1 MQPSAE
7 ESAATTTE
15 SDTPRSRACSA
26 ATCTSASV
34 RRAPAR
40 ASSRG
45 SRSGGGG
52 VFTGDIPSVTRFR
65 VQASGVTL
73 FFLPER
79 QLLGS
84 HHQTTVGV
92 VSLGW
97 GGMNPISMQG
107 KHIRTELLLQA
118 KSAKPEGGGRN
129 RRPRADPRGC
139 PWKPQEVKVSLS
151 EAPVEPDTI

>member
-52 VFTGDIPSVTRFR
+52 GVFTGDSASVTRFR

-73 FFLPER
+73 LFLPEQ

-84 HHQTTVGV
+84 HHQTTAGV
-92 VSLGW
+92 VCLGW
-97 GGMNPISMQG
+97 RGMNPISMQG

-118 KSAKPEGGGRN
+118 KSAAREGEGR
-129 RRPRADPRGC
+129 
-139 PWKPQEVKVSLS
+139 
-151 EAPVEPDTI
+151 

>member
-45 SRSGGGG
+45 SRSRGGG

-73 FFLPER
+73 FFLPEQ

-107 KHIRTELLLQA
+107 KYIRTELLLQA
-118 KSAKPEGGGRN
+118 KSATRETARGGIVAHERTLAVARGNLKRLKCPSPK
-129 RRPRADPRGC
+129 RPP
-139 PWKPQEVKVSLS
+139 S
-151 EAPVEPDTI
+151 PDT

>member
-1 MQPSAE
+1 IAAATQPRAE
-7 ESAATTTE
+7 ESAATTIDSGT
-15 SDTPRSRACSA
+15 SRSRACSA
-26 ATCTSASV
+26 ATWTSASV

-52 VFTGDIPSVTRFR
+52 VFTGDSVSVTRFR

-97 GGMNPISMQG
+97 RGINPISRCNIQFTRM
-107 KHIRTELLLQA
+107 ELLLQEEKRLCPCA
-118 KSAKPEGGGRN
+118 DEVVGLPGL
-129 RRPRADPRGC
+129 RR
-139 PWKPQEVKVSLS
+139 S
-151 EAPVEPDTI
+151 

>member
-1 MQPSAE
+1 MAAATQPSAE

-15 SDTPRSRACSA
+15 SGTSRSRACSA
-26 ATCTSASV
+26 ATWTSASV

-52 VFTGDIPSVTRFR
+52 VFTGDSVSVTRFR

-97 GGMNPISMQG
+97 GGMNPISMQDTVYTDG
-107 KHIRTELLLQA
+107 TTFASEKRHARRRGEELSPTSGPSRLPVGI
-118 KSAKPEGGGRN
+118 S
-129 RRPRADPRGC
+129 RG
-139 PWKPQEVKVSLS
+139 
-151 EAPVEPDTI
+151 